1 MGITNDAFPNER
13 ETNPSCQYNET
24 PESTTPLTTPTTSSG
39 SPAADYAQDIVLFTG
54 FMRLLAPPA
63 PASST
68 TASTATP
75 STGTVASASAD
86 VAGILPSAA
95 GSSTTAPGTSATLA
109 AAATARGQQVFSN
122 IGCGTCHVPSL
133 TTGKSPVA
141 ALSKVTFQPLS
152 DFALHDMGIGL
163 ADGVSQGSANG
174 REFRTA
180 PLWGVGQRIFFLHD
194 GRTKDMGVA
203 IEQHASQGSEANHVI
218 RNYNLLS
225 VDDKQALVNYLRS
238 L

>member
-1 MGITNDAFPNER
+1 M
-13 ETNPSCQYNET
+13 
-24 PESTTPLTTPTTSSG
+24 
-39 SPAADYAQDIVLFTG
+39 
-54 FMRLLAPPA
+54 
-63 PASST
+63 
-68 TASTATP
+68 
-75 STGTVASASAD
+75 
-86 VAGILPSAA
+86 
-95 GSSTTAPGTSATLA
+95 
-109 AAATARGQQVFSN
+109 
-122 IGCGTCHVPSL
+122 
-133 TTGKSPVA
+133 
-141 ALSKVTFQPLS
+141 TFQPLS
-152 DFALHDMGIGL
+152 DFALHDMGTGL
-163 ADGVSQGSANG
+163 ADGISQGNANG